1 MVGGEE
7 NRLRKPDSYENQ
19 MIIADRGA
27 AHQIRQVPFSEESV
41 FGADKTRSVPGEVS
55 LNLLPFSIYI

>member
-7 NRLRKPDSYENQ
+7 KRLRKPDSYENQ

-27 AHQIRQVPFSEESV
+27 AHQIRHVPFSEERCL
-41 FGADKTRSVPGEVS
+41 GQTKQGVS
-55 LNLLPFSIYI
+55 LGKSH